1 MRASESP
8 EPSALRPDRYAAVSR
23 VLLSVLFLNL
33 LVAAAKIVFGY
44 ASGAISILSDGFH
57 SLTDAASNVAG
68 LIGVYAAR
76 QPPDEDHPYG
86 HRKYETVAAAAVTVF
101 LALLV
106 IEVLRNA
113 FNHLTGRSEPHTIS
127 TASFVVMLVTVGV
140 NLAVVAYE
148 SRAAARLGSEVLL
161 ADAMQT
167 RGDVWSSLT
176 VIGALVGARL
186 GVPILDPLAALVV
199 AGFIGYAGFQ
209 VARATTGILSDRI
222 VISDADLHR
231 VVMSVPGVIG
241 CEKIRTRGSADHV
254 FLDLHVWMPP
264 DMRLTEAHALSH
276 VVKDRLM
283 ARYPQIADAVIHIEP
298 PPPHRERLRRVRA
311 MSRETFDEYELRKTS
326 EARSADISPLVTERD
341 QAGDAFAVIGNAW
354 SRSMFGGLFY
364 VSPPANS
371 PMSRRP
377 ISSSCNRARATRSR
391 TTLPRSAAASWTSM
405 SSTKGC
411 RAWRWTGSSPARARS
426 RTAASSFRSGGPSW
440 WRCARRWTC
449 RGTRSR
455 SSRRS
460 TASRSTRG

>member
-1 MRASESP
+1 MRPSESP
-8 EPSALRPDRYAAVSR
+8 QPSALSPDRYAAVSR

-44 ASGAISILSDGFH
+44 ATGAISILSDGFH

-113 FNHLTGRSEPHTIS
+113 FNHLTGRSEPHQIS
-127 TASFVVMLVTVGV
+127 TVSFVVMLVTVAV

-222 VISDADLHR
+222 VISDADLQR

-264 DMRLTEAHALSH
+264 DMRLTEAHTLSH

-298 PPPHRERLRRVRA
+298 PPPPAIE
-311 MSRETFDEYELRKTS
+311 S
-326 EARSADISPLVTERD
+326 
-341 QAGDAFAVIGNAW
+341 G
-354 SRSMFGGLFY
+354 FGGT
-364 VSPPANS
+364 
-371 PMSRRP
+371 RP
-377 ISSSCNRARATRSR
+377 
-391 TTLPRSAAASWTSM
+391 
-405 SSTKGC
+405 
-411 RAWRWTGSSPARARS
+411 
-426 RTAASSFRSGGPSW
+426 
-440 WRCARRWTC
+440 
-449 RGTRSR
+449 
-455 SSRRS
+455 
-460 TASRSTRG
+460 